1 MKDDLGRLGDIQEA
15 IEKIQQRTS
24 EGLRAFEAEELLQVW
39 VVHHLQIIGEAASKL
54 SAELREA
61 HPEVPWSDIIGMRNI
76 LVHDYFGID
85 LGVVW
90 NAVVGDLPPL
100 KSKVESIIGKFN
112 ATG

>member
-54 SAELREA
+54 SAELKEA
-61 HPEVPWSDIIGMRNI
+61 HVDAKTG
-76 LVHDYFGID
+76 
-85 LGVVW
+85 
-90 NAVVGDLPPL
+90 AVV
-100 KSKVESIIGKFN
+100 KTEVEK
-112 ATG
+112 